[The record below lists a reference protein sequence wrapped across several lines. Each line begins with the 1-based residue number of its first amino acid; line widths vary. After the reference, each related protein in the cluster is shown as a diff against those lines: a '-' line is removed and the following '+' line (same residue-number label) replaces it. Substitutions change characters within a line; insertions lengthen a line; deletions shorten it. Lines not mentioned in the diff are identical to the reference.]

1 MRDEPAPPSKF
12 PPEISLGIVLLVAAL
27 CVVGLVL
34 FADAESSDAQAA
46 RAAQV
51 RALAADRALLELQL
65 ATRDSTGADPGEP
78 AVTRALEEARR
89 MLEGDVRALAL
100 LERLRPISANP
111 GTADA
116 DVMDALRELRSMLA
130 TSASAA
136 ADAARRDVER
146 AHGITLTA
154 GVLVTAVTLGTIVFV
169 FEERRRRRRL
179 AQKLEREANHDPLT
193 MLPNRRFFL
202 EWLGYTLAQAR
213 RDGNEIA
220 LLYIDLDGF
229 KAVND
234 RHGHRR
240 GDAVLAAIG
249 ERLRATKREGD
260 VLARIGGDEFAL
272 AAPNAR
278 DGRELAALGERL
290 LAALVDSEHPKLT
303 DVPVGA
309 SIGIAFF
316 PDDAGDVPS
325 LIAAADA
332 AMYAAKR
339 AGKNRIMFYAT
350 SADSGEFTETN
361 PLLSARQA
369 SRESVAKPRDSR

>member
-1 MRDEPAPPSKF
+1 MTESK
-12 PPEISLGIVLLVAAL
+12 PTDAAGTPRIAPEISVGVMLLSTAL
-27 CVVGLVL
+27 CVGALVL
-34 FADAESSDAQAA
+34 FADAASRDAQEA
-46 RAAQV
+46 RTAQV
-51 RALAADRALLELQL
+51 RALAADRALLELRL
-65 ATRDSTGADPGEP
+65 ATREARTDGARE
-78 AVTRALEEARR
+78 RALDEARR
-89 MLEGDVRALAL
+89 MLIDDAHALSL
-100 LERLRPISANP
+100 LEKLAPIGA
-111 GTADA
+111 GATAESDA
-116 DVMDALRELRSMLA
+116 GAAFQTLRSMLA
-130 TSASAA
+130 ASAQSA
-136 ADAARRDVER
+136 AEAARHDVER
-146 AHGITLTA
+146 ARGITLTA
-154 GVLVTAVTLGTIVFV
+154 AILLSAVTLGTVAFV
-169 FEERRRRRRL
+169 LGQRRRRRRL

-213 RDGNEIA
+213 RDNQQIA

-234 RHGHRR
+234 RYGHRR
-240 GDAVLAAIG
+240 GDAVLGAIA

-290 LAALVDSEHPKLT
+290 LASLSDGSQPKLG
-303 DVPVGA
+303 DIAVGA

-316 PDDAGDVPS
+316 PDDARDVPG

-339 AGKNRIMFYAT
+339 AGRNRVAFHAT
-350 SADSGEFTETN
+350 SPE
-361 PLLSARQA
+361 SA
-369 SRESVAKPRDSR
+369 

>member
-1 MRDEPAPPSKF
+1 MLA
-12 PPEISLGIVLLVAAL
+12 G
-27 CVVGLVL
+27 
-34 FADAESSDAQAA
+34 DA
-46 RAAQV
+46 
-51 RALAADRALLELQL
+51 RALLLLDRL
-65 ATRDSTGADPGEP
+65 APLAAVPPAADP
-78 AVTRALEEARR
+78 AAMAALQA
-89 MLEGDVRALAL
+89 
-100 LERLRPISANP
+100 
-111 GTADA
+111 
-116 DVMDALRELRSMLA
+116 LRSMLA
-130 TSASAA
+130 ASAA
-136 ADAARRDVER
+136 TAAESARRDVER
-146 AHGITLTA
+146 AHGITLAA
-154 GVLVTAVTLGTIVFV
+154 GTLVTAVTLGTILFV
-169 FEERRRRRRL
+169 FMERGRRRRL

-213 RDGNEIA
+213 REGNEIA

-240 GDAVLAAIG
+240 GDAVLAAIA

-290 LAALVDSEHPKLT
+290 LATLGDSLQAKLA
-303 DVPVGA
+303 DVPIGA

-316 PDDAGDVPS
+316 PDDADDVPG

-339 AGKNRIMFYAT
+339 AGRNRVAFYAT
-350 SADSGEFTETN
+350 SAADG
-361 PLLSARQA
+361 
-369 SRESVAKPRDSR
+369 

>member
-1 MRDEPAPPSKF
+1 MIDPTASAEVESPKI
-12 PPEISLGIVLLVAAL
+12 PPEISVGVMLLAAAL
-27 CVVGLVL
+27 SVVGLVL
-34 FADAESSDAQAA
+34 YADSESRDAQAA

-51 RALAADRALLELQL
+51 RALAADRALLELQV
-65 ATRDSTGADPGEP
+65 ASRDARTDGA
-78 AVTRALEEARR
+78 RALDEARR
-89 MLEGDVRALAL
+89 MLAGDERALAL
-100 LERLRPISANP
+100 LGRVEPMASGKGASD
-111 GTADA
+111 ADA
-116 DVMDALRELRSMLA
+116 TTAFEDLRAMLA
-130 TSASAA
+130 ASAHSA
-136 ADAARRDVER
+136 AESARRDVER
-146 AHGITLTA
+146 AHGITLAA
-154 GVLVTAVTLGTIVFV
+154 GVLVSAVTLGTVAFV
-169 FEERRRRRRL
+169 FAQRRRRRIL
-179 AQKLEREANHDPLT
+179 AQRLEREANHDPLT

-213 RDGNEIA
+213 RDNQEIA

-234 RHGHRR
+234 RYGHRR
-240 GDAVLAAIG
+240 GDAVLGAIA
-249 ERLRATKREGD
+249 ERFRATKRESD

-290 LAALVDSEHPKLT
+290 LAALVDPSQPRIA

-316 PDDAGDVPS
+316 PDDARDVPG

-339 AGKNRIMFYAT
+339 AGRNRVAFHAT
-350 SADSGEFTETN
+350 SPESG
-361 PLLSARQA
+361 
-369 SRESVAKPRDSR
+369 

>member
-1 MRDEPAPPSKF
+1 MPNELALPSKF
-12 PPEISLGIVLLVAAL
+12 PPEISLGLVLLAAAL
-27 CVVGLVL
+27 GVVGLVL
-34 FADAESSDAQAA
+34 FADSEARDAQAA

-65 ATRDSTGADPGEP
+65 ATRDP
-78 AVTRALEEARR
+78 ATMRAGGPATQALEEARR
-89 MLEGDVRALAL
+89 MLAGDARALAL
-100 LERLRPISANP
+100 LERLSSIAAVPPAADP
-111 GTADA
+111 GAMA
-116 DVMDALRELRSMLA
+116 ALQELRSMLV
-130 TSASAA
+130 ASATEA
-136 ADAARRDVER
+136 AESARRDVER
-146 AHGITLTA
+146 AHGITLAA
-154 GVLVTAVTLGTIVFV
+154 GLLVTAVALGTILFI

-240 GDAVLAAIG
+240 GDAVLAAIA

-278 DGRELAALGERL
+278 DGRELAALGTRL
-290 LAALVDSEHPKLT
+290 LAALGDSLQPKLT

-316 PDDAGDVPS
+316 PDDAGDVPG

-339 AGKNRIMFYAT
+339 AGRNRVAFHAT
-350 SADSGEFTETN
+350 SAEMTD
-361 PLLSARQA
+361 
-369 SRESVAKPRDSR
+369 

>member
-1 MRDEPAPPSKF
+1 MLNELAPPSRF
-12 PPEISLGIVLLVAAL
+12 PPEFSLGLVLLGAAL

-34 FADAESSDAQAA
+34 FADSESRDAQAA
-46 RAAQV
+46 RSAEV

-65 ATRDSTGADPGEP
+65 AALDPAATGRGQA
-78 AVTRALEEARR
+78 ATRALEEARS
-89 MLEGDVRALAL
+89 MLAGDARALAL
-100 LERLRPISANP
+100 LERLTPMTAAP
-111 GTADA
+111 PTADLGSM
-116 DVMDALRELRSMLA
+116 VALQELRSMLA
-130 TSASAA
+130 ASATSA
-136 ADAARRDVER
+136 ADSARRDVAR
-146 AHGITLTA
+146 AHGITLAA
-154 GVLVTAVTLGTIVFV
+154 GVLVTAVTLGTVAFV
-169 FEERRRRRRL
+169 FAERRRRRRL

-202 EWLGYTLAQAR
+202 EWLAYTLPQAR
-213 RDGNEIA
+213 REGREIA

-240 GDAVLAAIG
+240 GDAVLAAIA

-290 LAALVDSEHPKLT
+290 LAALSDSLQPKLA

-316 PDDAGDVPS
+316 PDDANDVPG

-339 AGKNRIMFYAT
+339 AGKNRVAFHAT
-350 SADSGEFTETN
+350 PD
-361 PLLSARQA
+361 
-369 SRESVAKPRDSR
+369 PRG

>member
-1 MRDEPAPPSKF
+1 MPNELAPPSKF
-12 PPEISLGIVLLVAAL
+12 PPETPLGLVLLAAAL
-27 CVVGLVL
+27 GVVGLVL
-34 FADAESSDAQAA
+34 FADSESRDAQAA
-46 RAAQV
+46 RSAQV

-65 ATRDSTGADPGEP
+65 AARDPVATGRGE
-78 AVTRALEEARR
+78 AATRALEEARR
-89 MLEGDVRALAL
+89 MLADDARALAL
-100 LERLRPISANP
+100 LERLAPITALPAAAEP
-111 GTADA
+111 GAMA
-116 DVMDALRELRSMLA
+116 ALQELRSMLA
-130 TSASAA
+130 ASATSAAES
-136 ADAARRDVER
+136 ARRDMER
-146 AHGITLTA
+146 AHGITLAA
-154 GVLVTAVTLGTIVFV
+154 GVLVTAVTLGTVVFI
-169 FEERRRRRRL
+169 FTERRRRWRL

-213 RDGNEIA
+213 REGKEIA

-240 GDAVLAAIG
+240 GDAVLAAIA

-290 LAALVDSEHPKLT
+290 LAALGDSLQPKLA

-316 PDDAGDVPS
+316 PDDATDVPG

-339 AGKNRIMFYAT
+339 AGKNRVAFHAT
-350 SADSGEFTETN
+350 LAETG
-361 PLLSARQA
+361 
-369 SRESVAKPRDSR
+369 